1 VVYAVSAY
9 KRRFTL
15 TVTEI
20 RQVFLLYTGNNYGLV
35 DVVFHEV
42 RNAPSTNTS

>member
-15 TVTEI
+15 NVTEI
-20 RQVFLLYTGNNYGLV
+20 RQVFLYTGDNYGLV
-35 DVVFHEV
+35 DFVFHEV
-42 RNAPSTNTS
+42 RNALATNTR